1 MGAKAAVTETAKRVE
16 QASTAFAA
24 LFKEAAQNAK
34 PDYEKFATTVPS
46 SAASTGYGFL
56 GEFPMIKEWVGERDI
71 KELTDH
77 NYSVTNKLFQASISV
92 PLTDFEDNDYGK
104 YGPLFSEMGA
114 QGRIYPDD
122 VSYELLKNGA
132 TNLCYDGQPFFSD
145 SHPAGESVVSNVF
158 LRADEVDAPSWYL
171 LDTSRALKPLIFQE
185 RVKPQIQQVAQSDG
199 SISYYTFKNDAYLYG
214 VRARGNAGY
223 TLWQLAAMSNNDLT
237 EDNFNAVY
245 DAMSAVKTGDGR
257 PMRIKPLLLIV
268 PVALRADAQRLI
280 NSQYLPGG
288 ETNPLY
294 QIVEVLVS
302 PWL

>member
-16 QASTAFAA
+16 QASAAFAA
-24 LFKEAAQNAK
+24 LFKEAADKAK
-34 PDYEKFATTVPS
+34 PDYEAFATTVPS

-71 KELTDH
+71 QQLTDH

-104 YGPLFSEMGA
+104 FGPLFSEMGA
-114 QGRIYPDD
+114 QGRIYPDG
-122 VSYELLKNGA
+122 VTYGLLKDGV
-132 TNLCYDGQPFFSD
+132 TNLCYDGKPFFSGEHSLGD
-145 SHPAGESVVSNVF
+145 STSSNLF
-158 LRADEVDAPSWYL
+158 LRDDEETTPTWYL
-171 LDTSRALKPLIFQE
+171 MDVSRALKPILWQE

-223 TLWQLAAMSNNDLT
+223 TLWQLAAASNLDLN
-237 EDNFNAVY
+237 ESNFNTVY
-245 DAMSAVKTGDGR
+245 DAMSSLKTDDGK
-257 PMRIKPLLLIV
+257 PMRIKPGLLVV
-268 PVALRADAQRLI
+268 PVSLRASAQRLV
-280 NSQYLPGG
+280 NSQYLAGG
-288 ETNPLY
+288 EDNPLY
-294 QIVEVLVS
+294 KIVDVLVS